1 MDDNV
6 SQNTQ
11 EQPRRCSDNF
21 RPSNDQARK
30 GSEHTRFFPTIHE
43 NSTFKY
49 EMYSGISGNKL
60 DVLPMPSITTSN
72 EYVSE
77 NTNEQAR
84 SFSDKLKQLSF
95 NLSSFLFLR

>member
-30 GSEHTRFFPTIHE
+30 GSEYTSFFPKIHE

-49 EMYSGISGNKL
+49 EMNSGISGNKL

-72 EYVSE
+72 EHVSE